1 MVLKKINR
9 QMKILKKKAIIIVI
23 DDCSNK
29 KMIKLKKFNNI
40 KKIQI
45 LKLKKN
51 LGSQKAI
58 SIGLKYLNNLKIKS
72 IITVL
77 DSDGEDDVKK
87 ITEMIKLA
95 EKNPEEVVVS
105 CRTKRHENIFFKVLY
120 LCHKLITFF
129 FTLNWISFG
138 SFSSFN
144 SKNLEKILKN
154 RSSWLAFSASV
165 SKNCNLIKLYAERKK
180 RYLGNSKLS
189 FYDLV
194 NHSLRVNAVFLNR
207 AIVLSL
213 FYNLVLINFI
223 QIEFIY
229 VYVLMSCMFV
239 YIFAML
245 IIFILNR
252 SSDFYFSNKFIA
264 RKIIL

>member
-120 LCHKLITFF
+120 LCHKLITF
-129 FTLNWISFG
+129 
-138 SFSSFN
+138 
-144 SKNLEKILKN
+144 
-154 RSSWLAFSASV
+154 
-165 SKNCNLIKLYAERKK
+165 
-180 RYLGNSKLS
+180 
-189 FYDLV
+189 
-194 NHSLRVNAVFLNR
+194 
-207 AIVLSL
+207 
-213 FYNLVLINFI
+213 
-223 QIEFIY
+223 
-229 VYVLMSCMFV
+229 
-239 YIFAML
+239 
-245 IIFILNR
+245 
-252 SSDFYFSNKFIA
+252 
-264 RKIIL
+264 